1 MKIKA
6 QLAMVMNLDKCI
18 GCHTCSIPC
27 KHVWTNREGAEY
39 IWYNNVET
47 KPGLGYPR
55 QWENQAIWN
64 GGWAVQHGRLDLKA
78 GGKINKLLTIFYNP
92 DLPQIDQ
99 YYEPWTYNYERLT
112 TAPLSKYQPATRPKS
127 LLTGENLKTI
137 EWGPNWEDDLA
148 GAPVHAPADINFTG
162 LERQVYFNFKNV
174 FMFWLPR
181 ICEHCLNP
189 ACLASCPA
197 GAIYKRDED
206 GIVLLDQEKC
216 RGWRFCVSGCPYK
229 KTYFNWRAHR
239 SEKCIF
245 CYPRIEAGLPTLCA
259 ETCVGRIRYIGV
271 VLYDAEGLRAVAAT
285 ESAQELYPAQTS
297 LFLDPHDP
305 EVMAEA
311 KECGIPDNFLA
322 AAQRSPVYKLIAWKL
337 ALPPHPEFRT
347 LPMVWYIPPLS
358 PLISASEKEPAVD
371 DLERLRIPL
380 QSLATLLAAGDAA
393 PVKLALQRLLA
404 LRRYMRSVNV
414 DQAPDASCLSAAGL
428 TEAMAREMYSLLA
441 IANYEDRFVVPTVRK
456 AEQEDLYQG
465 HGEAGFPAGSI
476 DRLSTDP

>member
-47 KPGLGYPR
+47 KPGIGYPKH
-55 QWENQAIWN
+55 WEDQERRR
-64 GGWAVQHGRLDLKA
+64 GGWAVKQGRLDLKA
-78 GGKINKLLTIFYNP
+78 GGRIDKLLKIFYNP
-92 DLPQIDQ
+92 DLPQIDD
-99 YYEPWTYNYERLT
+99 YYEPWTYDYERLSDS
-112 TAPLSKYQPATRPKS
+112 PLSKYQPATRPKS
-127 LLTGENLKTI
+127 LITGENLQI
-137 EWGPNWEDDLA
+137 DWGPNWEDDLA
-148 GAPVHAPADINFTG
+148 GAPVHAREDINFSG
-162 LERQVYFNFKNV
+162 LEREIYLRFQDV

-189 ACLASCPA
+189 ACLASCPQ

-229 KTYFNWRAHR
+229 KTYFNWRTHR

-259 ETCVGRIRYIGV
+259 ESCVGRIRYIGV
-271 VLYDAEGLRAVAAT
+271 VLYDADRLRRAAAT
-285 ESAQELYPAQTS
+285 EDERELYPAQTA
-297 LFLDPHDP
+297 LFLNPHDP
-305 EVMAEA
+305 EVVAAAE
-311 KECGIPDNFLA
+311 KSGVQPNFIE
-322 AAQRSPVYKLIAWKL
+322 AAQRSPVYKLIDWKL

-358 PLISASEKEPAVD
+358 PLVGASDPEPAAG

-380 QSLATLLAAGDAA
+380 QYLANLLAAGDVG

-404 LRRYMRSVNV
+404 LRQFMRSLHV
-414 DQAPDASCLSAAGL
+414 DQAPDVAVLEAAGL
-428 TEAMAREMYSLLA
+428 SEATAREMYHLLA
-441 IANYEDRFVVPTVRK
+441 IANYHDRFVVPTVRK
-456 AEQEDLYQG
+456 AEVEDLYTG
-465 HGEAGFPAGSI
+465 HGEAGFPPGSV
-476 DRLSTDP
+476 R

>member
-47 KPGLGYPR
+47 KPGIGYPKH
-55 QWENQAIWN
+55 WENQGMWQ
-64 GGWAVQHGRLDLKA
+64 GGWAVNKDKLDLKA
-78 GGKINKLLTIFYNP
+78 GGRMDKLLKIFHNP
-92 DLPQIDQ
+92 NLPQIDA
-99 YYEPWTYNYERLT
+99 YYEPWTYDYECLT
-112 TAPLSKYQPATRPKS
+112 KSPLSKYQPATRPKS
-127 LLTGENLKTI
+127 LITGENLEI
-137 EWGPNWEDDLA
+137 DWGPNWEDDLA
-148 GAPVHAPADINFTG
+148 GAPVYAREDINFGG
-162 LERQVYFNFKNV
+162 LEREVYLRFKNV

-189 ACLASCPA
+189 ACLASCPQ

-216 RGWRFCVSGCPYK
+216 RGWSFCVSGCPYK
-229 KTYFNWRAHR
+229 KSYFNWHTHR

-259 ETCVGRIRYIGV
+259 ESCVGRIRYIGV
-271 VLYDAEGLRAVAAT
+271 MLYDADRLQSAAAT
-285 ESAQELYPAQTS
+285 GSEQELYPAQTA
-297 LFLDPHDP
+297 LFLNPHDP
-305 EVMAEA
+305 EV
-311 KECGIPDNFLA
+311 A
-322 AAQRSPVYKLIAWKL
+322 AAAAKAGISPNFIEAARRSPVYKLIDWKL

-358 PLISASEKEPAVD
+358 PLVGASAPEPAAA

-380 QSLATLLAAGDAA
+380 QYLANLLAAGDQA

-404 LRRYMRSVNV
+404 LRQYMRSVNV
-414 DQAPDASCLSAAGL
+414 DQTPDAVALETAGL
-428 TEAMAREMYSLLA
+428 SEETAREMYHLLA
-441 IANYEDRFVVPTVRK
+441 IANYHDRFVVPTVRK
-456 AEQEDLYQG
+456 AEVEDLYKAQ
-465 HGEAGFPAGSI
+465 GEAGFPPGSA
-476 DRLSTDP
+476 S

>member
-27 KHVWTNREGAEY
+27 KNVWTNRKGAEY

-47 KPGLGYPR
+47 KPGIGYPR
-55 QWENQAIWN
+55 HWENQEIYK
-64 GGWAVQHGRLDLKA
+64 GGWEVKQGAPVLKA
-78 GGKINKLLTIFYNP
+78 GGKIDKLLKIFYNP

-99 YYEPWTYNYERLT
+99 YYEPWTYNYEHLT
-112 TAPLSKYQPATRPKS
+112 NSPLSKHQPATRPKS
-127 LLTGENLKTI
+127 LITGENMSI
-137 EWGPNWEDDLA
+137 QWGPNWEDDLA
-148 GAPVHAPADINFTG
+148 GAPVTAVEDINFNG
-162 LERQVYFNFKNV
+162 LECDIYLQFKNV
-174 FMFWLPR
+174 FMFYLPR

-189 ACLASCPA
+189 GCLASCPS

-206 GIVLLDQEKC
+206 GIVLIDQEKC

-229 KTYFNWRAHR
+229 KAYFNWNVHR

-271 VLYDAEGLRAVAAT
+271 MLYDADGLRDVAAI
-285 ESAQELYPAQTS
+285 ESDQDLYPAQS
-297 LFLDPHDP
+297 ALFLNPHDP
-305 EVMAEA
+305 DVMAEA
-311 KECGIPDNFLA
+311 LSSGIPNSYIE
-322 AAQRSPVYKLIAWKL
+322 AAQRSPVYKLIDWKL

-358 PLISASEKEPAVD
+358 PILQAWDWQSEVD
-371 DLERLRIPL
+371 ILNHLRIPL
-380 QSLATLLAAGDAA
+380 QYLANLLGAGDVA

-404 LRRYMRSVNV
+404 LRRYMRSVRLEYSL
-414 DQAPDASCLSAAGL
+414 DTRALEAAGL
-428 TEAMAREMYSLLA
+428 TEVMAQEMYHLLA
-441 IANYEDRFVVPTVRK
+441 IADYHDRFVVPTVRK
-456 AEQEDLYQG
+456 EEVENLYDR
-465 HGEAGFPAGSI
+465 HGAVGFPPGSVG
-476 DRLSTDP
+476 